1 MGKGVLGGAGQVEAA
16 AQLLV
21 EAAAARG
28 LRGGEDAAVGDAA
41 ERAARIEKNHHASIT
56 IIITIIVI
64 IIIIITIITI
74 IITTI
79 IAIIITIIITI
90 IIIITRFLAQT
101 KPVMPGQ
108 FCRSC
113 YTRLR
118 INGQVPAGPGLCGT
132 CGGHGVALPPYLSE
146 SLGPGRRSFFIPSK
160 VGAASALL

>member
-1 MGKGVLGGAGQVEAA
+1 M
-16 AQLLV
+16 
-21 EAAAARG
+21 
-28 LRGGEDAAVGDAA
+28 
-41 ERAARIEKNHHASIT
+41 INITTTT
-56 IIITIIVI
+56 IIP
-64 IIIIITIITI
+64 IITI

-79 IAIIITIIITI
+79 IAIIIT
-90 IIIITRFLAQT
+90 IITRFLAQT

-160 VGAASALL
+160 VGAASDLL